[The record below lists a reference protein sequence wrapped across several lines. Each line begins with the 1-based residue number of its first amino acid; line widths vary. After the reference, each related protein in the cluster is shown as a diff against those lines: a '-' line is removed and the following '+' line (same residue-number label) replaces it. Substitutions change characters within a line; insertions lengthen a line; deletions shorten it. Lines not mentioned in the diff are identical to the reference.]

1 MLPVS
6 NTPGA
11 GSHAQSAAARTGKT
25 KDQAMNILHITSSPR
40 GNASYSNRVAAD
52 VLDELRWRAPAAAVT
67 MRDLARDP
75 LPHIDDDFV
84 VATKSSTGP
93 QTERQRAQLA
103 QSDAL
108 VDELLAADLIVI
120 AAPMINFTVP
130 SNLKTWIDYVARAGR
145 TFSYSEKGPQGLVTG
160 KQVILVVARGGVYSD
175 KPAFDF
181 QVPYLK
187 NVLGFLGM
195 TDVQVIEVEGTAFG
209 PEVAEKAVEA
219 AVAKLHAH
227 CDARAA
233 VAAA

>member
-1 MLPVS
+1 
-6 NTPGA
+6 
-11 GSHAQSAAARTGKT
+11 
-25 KDQAMNILHITSSPR
+25 MNILHITSSPR
-40 GNASYSNRVAAD
+40 GEASYSSRVATQVIAE
-52 VLDELRWRAPAAAVT
+52 VTRRAGGASVT
-67 MRDLARDP
+67 TRDLARAP
-75 LPHIDDDFV
+75 LPHIDEDFV
-84 VATKSSTGP
+84 AATKSAAGP

-108 VDELLAADLIVI
+108 VDELIAADLIVI
-120 AAPMINFTVP
+120 AAPMINFTIP

-145 TFSYSEKGPQGLVTG
+145 TFSYSEKGPQGLVTD

-195 TDVQVIEVEGTAFG
+195 TNVDVIEVEGTAFG
-209 PEVAEKAVEA
+209 PEAAEKAVA
-219 AVAKLHAH
+219 AATVKLHSQ